1 MRRFLDCQLFSDMYI
16 SKGTVA
22 MRLSFRGFFN
32 GCLTTSLRLSLMVK
46 ECWKSV
52 NIFRRHYGPQ

>member
-46 ECWKSV
+46 EC
-52 NIFRRHYGPQ
+52 